1 MMSTLPENSRRRAM
15 NSPTA
20 SSRPTVSPAIFGGD
34 FRSTNLDLVLGGLIA
49 LGLPLATSWLY
60 TVTGGATASLILYY
74 VVCCVIVVLW
84 RKRTLDY
91 QRPERWPWLL
101 FGLSLLPPLANAA
114 LNWGALPNAHAPL
127 WGLLVTA
134 LVWAPMNAALE
145 QLSWFYVFDAWRNRW
160 RTGNLRWVGL
170 VAGALLLVT
179 LVALIHI
186 LFWSRFLPVATNAPL
201 GFLTPTLNLVLTA
214 AYGALYYRSRSMWP
228 VFIIHYLVDLQ
239 LVLIG
244 GYSITPY
251 L

>member
-1 MMSTLPENSRRRAM
+1 MGTPA
-15 NSPTA
+15 A
-20 SSRPTVSPAIFGGD
+20 SSRLDASRMIFGGD
-34 FRSTNLDLVLGGLIA
+34 FRATNLDLLLASLIA
-49 LGLPLATSWLY
+49 LGLPFATSWLY
-60 TVTGGATASLILYY
+60 TATGGATASLILYY
-74 VVCCVIVVLW
+74 IVCCVIVVLW

-91 QRPERWPWLL
+91 QRPARWPWPL
-101 FGLSLLPPLANAA
+101 FGLSLLLPLANAA
-114 LNWGALPNAHAPL
+114 LNWGTLPNAHAPL

-160 RTGNLRWVGL
+160 RTGNRRWVGL
-170 VAGALLLVT
+170 IAGALLLVT

-186 LFWSRFLPVATNAPL
+186 FFWAKFLPVATNAPL
-201 GFLTPTLNLVLTA
+201 GLLTPILNLILTA
-214 AYGALYYRSRSMWP
+214 SYGALYYVSRSMWP

-244 GYSITPY
+244 HYSIVPY

>member
-1 MMSTLPENSRRRAM
+1 MTSPAASPRA
-15 NSPTA
+15 PG
-20 SSRPTVSPAIFGGD
+20 VSPSFGGD
-34 FRSTNLDLVLGGLIA
+34 FSAKNLDLLIASAIA
-49 LGLPLATSWLY
+49 LGLPFATSWLY
-60 TVTGGATASLILYY
+60 TATGGATVSLILYY

-91 QRPERWPWLL
+91 RRPARWPWLL
-101 FGLSLLPPLANAA
+101 LGLSLLLPLANAA
-114 LNWGALPNAHAPL
+114 LNWGVLPNAHAPL

-160 RTGNLRWVGL
+160 RAGNLRWAGL
-170 VAGALLLVT
+170 AVGALLLVT

-186 LFWSRFLPVATNAPL
+186 LFWSKFLPVATNAPL
-201 GFLTPTLNLVLTA
+201 GFLTPILNLVLTA

-244 GYSITPY
+244 NYSIVPH

>member
-1 MMSTLPENSRRRAM
+1 MSTPTAGSR
-15 NSPTA
+15 PTA
-20 SSRPTVSPAIFGGD
+20 SSAIFGGD
-34 FRSTNLDLVLGGLIA
+34 FHGTNLDLLVASLIA
-49 LGLPLATSWLY
+49 LGLPFATSWLY
-60 TVTGGATASLILYY
+60 TATGGATASLILYY

-91 QRPERWPWLL
+91 HRPARWPWLL
-101 FGLSLLPPLANAA
+101 IGLSLLLPLANAA
-114 LNWGALPNAHAPL
+114 LNWGMLPKAHAPL

-160 RTGNLRWVGL
+160 RAGNLRWVGL
-170 VAGALLLVT
+170 AVGALLLVT

-186 LFWSRFLPVATNAPL
+186 FFWSRFLPVATNAPL
-201 GFLTPTLNLVLTA
+201 GFLTPILNLVLTV

-244 GYSITPY
+244 HYSIVPY

>member
-1 MMSTLPENSRRRAM
+1 MSISTAR
-15 NSPTA
+15 SPLGAT
-20 SSRPTVSPAIFGGD
+20 PTTFGGD
-34 FRSTNLDLVLGGLIA
+34 FRATNLDLVLASLIA

-60 TVTGGATASLILYY
+60 TATGGATASLILYY
-74 VVCCVIVVLW
+74 VVCCVIVFLW

-91 QRPERWPWLL
+91 RRPARWPWLL
-101 FGLSLLPPLANAA
+101 LGLSLLLPLANAA
-114 LNWGALPNAHAPL
+114 RNWGTLPNAHAPL

-134 LVWAPMNAALE
+134 LIWGPMNAALE

-170 VAGALLLVT
+170 LVGAALLVT

-186 LFWSRFLPVATNAPL
+186 LFWARFLPVATNARL
-201 GFLTPTLNLVLTA
+201 GFLTPILNLVLTA

-244 GYSITPY
+244 NYSITPY

>member
-1 MMSTLPENSRRRAM
+1 MSTPA
-15 NSPTA
+15 A
-20 SSRPTVSPAIFGGD
+20 SSRPTVSSAIFGGD
-34 FRSTNLDLVLGGLIA
+34 FRATNLDLVLASLIA
-49 LGLPLATSWLY
+49 LGLPVATSWLY
-60 TVTGGATASLILYY
+60 TATGGATASLILYY
-74 VVCCVIVVLW
+74 VICCVIVVLW

-91 QRPERWPWLL
+91 HRPARWPWLL
-101 FGLSLLPPLANAA
+101 LGLSLLLPLANAA
-114 LNWGALPNAHAPL
+114 LNWGTLPNAHAPL

-160 RTGNLRWVGL
+160 RVGNLRWVGL
-170 VAGALLLVT
+170 AIGALLLVT

-201 GFLTPTLNLVLTA
+201 GFLTPILNLILTA
-214 AYGALYYRSRSMWP
+214 AYGALYYTSRSMWP

-244 GYSITPY
+244 HYSVVPY

>member
-1 MMSTLPENSRRRAM
+1 MLIVVRCDMTSSA
-15 NSPTA
+15 A
-20 SSRPTVSPAIFGGD
+20 SSRAGASSMSFGGD
-34 FRSTNLDLVLGGLIA
+34 FSATNRDLLLASLIA
-49 LGLPLATSWLY
+49 LGLPFATSWLY
-60 TVTGGATASLILYY
+60 ATTGGATASLILYY

-91 QRPERWPWLL
+91 RRPARWPWLL
-101 FGLSLLPPLANAA
+101 LGLSLLLPLAYAA
-114 LNWGALPNAHAPL
+114 LNRGTLPNAHAPL

-160 RTGNLRWVGL
+160 RAGNLRWVGL
-170 VAGALLLVT
+170 AVGALLLVT

-186 LFWSRFLPVATNAPL
+186 LFWARFLPVATNTPL
-201 GFLTPTLNLVLTA
+201 GFLTPLLNLVLTA

-244 GYSITPY
+244 NYSIVPF

>member
-1 MMSTLPENSRRRAM
+1 MSTPA
-15 NSPTA
+15 A
-20 SSRPTVSPAIFGGD
+20 SSRLGASSTAFGGD
-34 FRSTNLDLVLGGLIA
+34 FRATNVDLVTASVIA
-49 LGLPLATSWLY
+49 LGLPFATSWLY
-60 TVTGGATASLILYY
+60 TATGGATASLILYY

-91 QRPERWPWLL
+91 QRPARWPWALL
-101 FGLSLLPPLANAA
+101 GLSLLLPLANAA
-114 LNWGALPNAHAPL
+114 LNWGTLPNAHAPL

-160 RTGNLRWVGL
+160 TAGNLRWVGL

-179 LVALIHI
+179 LVGLIHI
-186 LFWSRFLPVATNAPL
+186 LFWAKFLPVATNAPL
-201 GFLTPTLNLVLTA
+201 GFLTPILNLVLTA

-228 VFIIHYLVDLQ
+228 VFIIHYLVNLQ

-244 GYSITPY
+244 GYSIVPY

>member
-1 MMSTLPENSRRRAM
+1 MASQATSPRA
-15 NSPTA
+15 A
-20 SSRPTVSPAIFGGD
+20 SVSSAFGGD
-34 FRSTNLDLVLGGLIA
+34 FRATNRDLLLATLIA
-49 LGLPLATSWLY
+49 LGLPFATSWLY
-60 TVTGGATASLILYY
+60 TATGGATAGLIVYY

-91 QRPERWPWLL
+91 RRPARWPWLL
-101 FGLSLLPPLANAA
+101 LGLSLLLPLANAA
-114 LNWGALPNAHAPL
+114 LNRGVLPNAHAPL

-134 LVWAPMNAALE
+134 LIWAPMNAALE

-160 RTGNLRWVGL
+160 NAGRLRWIGL
-170 VAGALLLVT
+170 VVGALLLVT

-186 LFWSRFLPVATNAPL
+186 LFWAKFLPVATNAPL
-201 GFLTPTLNLVLTA
+201 GFLTPIVNLVLTA

-239 LVLIG
+239 LVVIG
-244 GYSITPY
+244 NYSIVPH

>member
-1 MMSTLPENSRRRAM
+1 MST
-15 NSPTA
+15 PTA
-20 SSRPTVSPAIFGGD
+20 GSRPTVSSAIFGGD
-34 FRSTNLDLVLGGLIA
+34 FHATNLDLLVASLIA
-49 LGLPLATSWLY
+49 LGLPFATSWLY
-60 TVTGGATASLILYY
+60 TATGGATASLILYY

-91 QRPERWPWLL
+91 QRPARWPWLL
-101 FGLSLLPPLANAA
+101 LGLSLLLPLANAA
-114 LNWGALPNAHAPL
+114 LNWGTLPNAHAPL

-160 RTGNLRWVGL
+160 RAGNLRWIGL
-170 VAGALLLVT
+170 AIGALLLVT

-186 LFWSRFLPVATNAPL
+186 LFWSKFLPVATNAPL
-201 GFLTPTLNLVLTA
+201 GFLTPILNLVLTA
-214 AYGALYYRSRSMWP
+214 AYGALYYTSRSMWP

-244 GYSITPY
+244 HYSIIPY